1 MPNRPIIYTTNRDG
15 FNPIQQQNVAT
26 TSTTTLPVLVTSTT
40 GTSMSNQTEAPPLI
54 KQPKT
59 SISHP
64 IK

>member
-1 MPNRPIIYTTNRDG
+1 MPNRSVIYTTNRDG
-15 FNPIQQQNVAT
+15 VNPIQQQNVTT
-26 TSTTTLPVLVTSTT
+26 TSTTTLPVLVTSTA
-40 GTSMSNQTEAPPLI
+40 GTSMSNQTEIPPLI